1 MSLRTRI
8 NGFTAWVNLR
18 LVSYSL
24 SISNVLSELLT
35 GSHLKMLVQSF
46 TGMQMKKLQSMDGLT
61 ETQKLTRVEWAVTA
75 LKKSQV
81 IEEEARVDCRLVTMR
96 SADHVFD
103 LLWHLIAYDI
113 WFTWERADYLLQ
125 EDLEVLTQ
133 VPYKWTPEPPPPK
146 KKPKRK
152 VKTDLL
158 AGFGA
163 KASVADG
170 PEEMGDDQSQHDRYP
185 GTDVALSYKKNLP
198 RGGWM
203 SYPDPDD
210 CILDM
215 VCTQLARVR
224 EGSKLTVESLDD
236 IADSRVL
243 CALIN
248 SFVPGTFTTEVLLND
263 RWTLNLALQTIGA
276 MTYCSVPM
284 TSQDLVEADPKAL
297 SAFMCFFFMSCFKFR
312 QSRAVKARVY
322 ELHLLMQEVGA
333 ELDTLPDVAG
343 NMAELRY
350 KKELKSQHDSYRE
363 ELEELQ
369 QNYDIKYCEEW
380 VEHVADVQLQTHK
393 QVASKMKE
401 RFEVLTVPRSITINE
416 MCITLLINLSLS
428 QGAGFYRMD
437 NKEIVTADRKLVL
450 FNHKTGQY
458 VDDLVK
464 KSGGITVRSRL
475 GLQDEQPQEIN
486 PALYPQYQ
494 IFVESPSRNKLLKTG
509 SVFMYQ
515 VFPCST
521 LQWQRMMMRAGK
533 EGDDEM
539 MNKLVS
545 FFRVSHPSFINSQEA
560 NTGNSVLHVAS
571 RAGHFNIVQYLLKN
585 GANVNLR
592 NASGG
597 TPLFSAAEGLHRR
610 VAQLLLEWGADVNA
624 KNFRCMTALEG
635 LRSDDLKDNLT
646 AVTAYLSSIRPKIME
661 GDMQTLKRVIHDH
674 VTGAHQFA
682 DLSSRCISGSTLL
695 HTAAYFGAT
704 SIVKELLKERVD
716 VNLSDYKGATPLHR
730 ARDTATIQ
738 LLLDSGAAIN
748 ARDNEGN
755 TPLHIL
761 SYGEKGQPSQLEC
774 LQALLDSGAHITLC
788 NNKGLLAAHCC
799 AMQGRT
805 DAIKLLVDRDGD
817 EAMRA
822 IIDGEEGTKLPSLA
836 YLAVV
841 NGFLACASWLVREN
855 FLLKPGEA
863 DQLLQIVLLKSA
875 DMEDAALFVQFLLD
889 NQADVG
895 ARFAQGNTPLHLAA
909 TSVTAVE
916 SLQLLLS
923 YGAEVDAT
931 NDLQETPLFT
941 AVRANNHYAASLL
954 INHGVNVRCVNLVG
968 LTAFD
973 QIRDFDEWLEC
984 SFFSDEIKARMKAFS
999 LKHARDLVRA
1009 ITKKVKTA
1017 APLSSARLPVL
1028 NTSVHWERSRVEAAT
1043 PSSSHRIQTAP
1054 PQSRPPGT
1062 GRSISTQVFQRRAIS
1077 AMSYTASS
1085 GHPQTASSSSL

>member
-170 PEEMGDDQSQHDRYP
+170 PEELGDDQSQH
-185 GTDVALSYKKNLP
+185 
-198 RGGWM
+198 
-203 SYPDPDD
+203 
-210 CILDM
+210 
-215 VCTQLARVR
+215 
-224 EGSKLTVESLDD
+224 
-236 IADSRVL
+236 
-243 CALIN
+243 
-248 SFVPGTFTTEVLLND
+248 D

-437 NKEIVTADRKLVL
+437 NKEIVTADR
-450 FNHKTGQY
+450 
-458 VDDLVK
+458 
-464 KSGGITVRSRL
+464 RL
-475 GLQDEQPQEIN
+475 
-486 PALYPQYQ
+486 
-494 IFVESPSRNKLLKTG
+494 
-509 SVFMYQ
+509 

-610 VAQLLLEWGADVNA
+610 VGQLLLEWGADVNA

-646 AVTAYLSSIRPKIME
+646 AVTDYLSSIRPKIME

-704 SIVKELLKERVD
+704 NIVKELLKERVD

-855 FLLKPGEA
+855 FLLKAGEA
-863 DQLLQIVLLKSA
+863 DQLLQVVLLKSA

-941 AVRANNHYAASLL
+941 AVQANNHYAASLL

-1062 GRSISTQVFQRRAIS
+1062 GRSISTQVFQRR
-1077 AMSYTASS
+1077 
-1085 GHPQTASSSSL
+1085 

>member
-24 SISNVLSELLT
+24 SISNILNELLT

-81 IEEEARVDCRLVTMR
+81 IEEEARIDCRLVTMR

-103 LLWHLIAYDI
+103 LMWHLIAYDI
-113 WFTWERADYLLQ
+113 WFLWERADYLQQ
-125 EDLEVLTQ
+125 EDLKVLTQ
-133 VPYKWTPEPPPPK
+133 VPYKWTPEPPPLK

-152 VKTDLL
+152 MKTDLL

-170 PEEMGDDQSQHDRYP
+170 PEELVEDQSQHDRYP
-185 GTDVALSYKKNLP
+185 GTEVALSYKKNLP
-198 RGGWM
+198 RGGWL
-203 SYPDPDD
+203 SYPSPDD
-210 CILDM
+210 CILDL
-215 VCTQLARVR
+215 VCAQLARVR
-224 EGSKLTVESLDD
+224 EGSKLTVECLDD

-312 QSRAVKARVY
+312 QSRAVKARVH

-343 NMAELRY
+343 NMAELRH
-350 KKELKSQHDSYRE
+350 KKELKSMHDAYRE

-369 QNYDIKYCEEW
+369 QNYDIKFCEDW
-380 VEHVADVQLQTHK
+380 VEHVADIQLQTHK

-401 RFEVLTVPRSITINE
+401 RYEVLTVPRSITINE
-416 MCITLLINLSLS
+416 MCITLLINLSLT

-437 NKEIVTADRKLVL
+437 SKEIVTADRRLVL
-450 FNHKTGQY
+450 FLHKTGQY
-458 VDDLVK
+458 VDDQVK
-464 KSGGITVRSRL
+464 VSSGVSVRSRL
-475 GLQDEQPQEIN
+475 GLQDDQPQEIN

-509 SVFMYQ
+509 SVFLYQ

-521 LQWQRMMMRAGK
+521 LQWQRMMMKAGK

-560 NTGNSVLHVAS
+560 STGNSVLHVAS
-571 RAGHFNIVQYLLKN
+571 RAGHFNIVRYLLKN

-635 LRSDDLKDNLT
+635 LRSDELKDNLT
-646 AVTAYLSSIRPKIME
+646 AVTSYLTSIVPKIME
-661 GDMQTLKRVIHDH
+661 GDMQTLKRVVQDH
-674 VTGAHQFA
+674 VMGVHHFA

-704 SIVKELLKERVD
+704 SVAKELLKERID

-730 ARDTATIQ
+730 ARDKATIQ
-738 LLLDSGAAIN
+738 LLLDSGAGIN
-748 ARDNEGN
+748 ARDYEGN

-761 SYGEKGQPSQLEC
+761 CYGEKGQPSQLDC

-788 NNKGLLAAHCC
+788 NKKGLLAAHCC

-805 DAIKLLVDRDGD
+805 ETIQLLVDRDVDG
-817 EAMRA
+817 AMRA
-822 IIDGEEGTKLPSLA
+822 AIEEGTNLPSLT

-841 NGFLACASWLVREN
+841 NGFLACAMWLVQAN
-855 FLLKPGEA
+855 FALKAGEA
-863 DQLLQIVLLKSA
+863 DQLLQIVLMKR
-875 DMEDAALFVQFLLD
+875 DMEDAAMFVQFLLD

-895 ARFAQGNTPLHLAA
+895 VRFAQGNTPLHLAA
-909 TSVTAVE
+909 ASVTAVE

-931 NDLQETPLFT
+931 NDLQETPLFN
-941 AVRANNHYAASLL
+941 AVQANNHYAASIL

-973 QIRDFDEWLEC
+973 QIQDFDEWLEC

-1017 APLSSARLPVL
+1017 APLSSARLPGL
-1028 NTSVHWERSRVEAAT
+1028 NTSAHWEKSRVEAAT
-1043 PSSSHRIQTAP
+1043 PTSSHRIQTAP
-1054 PQSRPPGT
+1054 PLSRPPGT
-1062 GRSISTQVFQRRAIS
+1062 GRSISTQMFQRRAIS
-1077 AMSYTASS
+1077 AMSYT
-1085 GHPQTASSSSL
+1085 GHSQSQTASTSGL

>member
-24 SISNVLSELLT
+24 SISNILNELLT

-81 IEEEARVDCRLVTMR
+81 IEEEARIDCRLVTMR

-103 LLWHLIAYDI
+103 LMWHLIAYDI
-113 WFTWERADYLLQ
+113 WFLWERADYLQQ
-125 EDLEVLTQ
+125 EDLKVLTQ
-133 VPYKWTPEPPPPK
+133 VPYKWTPEPPPLK

-152 VKTDLL
+152 MKTDLL

-170 PEEMGDDQSQHDRYP
+170 PEELGEDQSQHDRYP
-185 GTDVALSYKKNLP
+185 GTEVALSYKKNLP
-198 RGGWM
+198 RGGWL
-203 SYPDPDD
+203 SYPSPDD
-210 CILDM
+210 CILDL
-215 VCTQLARVR
+215 VCAQLARVR
-224 EGSKLTVESLDD
+224 EGSKLTVECLDD

-312 QSRAVKARVY
+312 QSRAVKARVH

-343 NMAELRY
+343 NMAELRH
-350 KKELKSQHDSYRE
+350 KKELKSMHDAYRE

-369 QNYDIKYCEEW
+369 QNYDIKFCEDW
-380 VEHVADVQLQTHK
+380 VEHVADIQLQTHK

-401 RFEVLTVPRSITINE
+401 RYEVLTVPRSITINE
-416 MCITLLINLSLS
+416 MCITLLINLSLT

-437 NKEIVTADRKLVL
+437 SKEIVTADRRLVL
-450 FNHKTGQY
+450 FLHKTGQY
-458 VDDLVK
+458 VDDQVK
-464 KSGGITVRSRL
+464 ASSGVSVRSRL
-475 GLQDEQPQEIN
+475 GLQDDQPQEIN

-494 IFVESPSRNKLLKTG
+494 IFVGESVTKQAAENWKCLL
-509 SVFMYQ
+509 YQ

-521 LQWQRMMMRAGK
+521 LQWQRMMMKAGK

-560 NTGNSVLHVAS
+560 STGNSVLHVAS
-571 RAGHFNIVQYLLKN
+571 RAGHFNIVRYLLKN

-635 LRSDDLKDNLT
+635 LRSDELKDNLT
-646 AVTAYLSSIRPKIME
+646 AVTSYLTSIVPKIME
-661 GDMQTLKRVIHDH
+661 GDMQTLKRVVQDH
-674 VTGAHQFA
+674 VMGVHHFA

-704 SIVKELLKERVD
+704 SVAKELLKERID

-730 ARDTATIQ
+730 ARDKATIQ
-738 LLLDSGAAIN
+738 LLLDSGAGIN
-748 ARDNEGN
+748 ARDYEGN

-761 SYGEKGQPSQLEC
+761 CYGEKGQPSQLDC

-788 NNKGLLAAHCC
+788 NKKGLLAAHCC

-805 DAIKLLVDRDGD
+805 ETIQLLVDRDVDG
-817 EAMRA
+817 AMRA
-822 IIDGEEGTKLPSLA
+822 AIEEGTNLPSLT

-841 NGFLACASWLVREN
+841 NGFLACAMWLVQAN
-855 FLLKPGEA
+855 FALKAGEA
-863 DQLLQIVLLKSA
+863 DQLLQIVLMKR
-875 DMEDAALFVQFLLD
+875 DMEDAAMFVQFLLD

-895 ARFAQGNTPLHLAA
+895 VRFAQGNTPLHLAA
-909 TSVTAVE
+909 ASVTAVE

-931 NDLQETPLFT
+931 NDLQETPLFN
-941 AVRANNHYAASLL
+941 AVQANNHYAASIL

-973 QIRDFDEWLEC
+973 QIQDFDEWLEC

-1017 APLSSARLPVL
+1017 APLSSARLPGL
-1028 NTSVHWERSRVEAAT
+1028 NTSAHWEKSRVEAAT
-1043 PSSSHRIQTAP
+1043 PTSSHRIQTAP
-1054 PQSRPPGT
+1054 PLSRAPGT
-1062 GRSISTQVFQRRAIS
+1062 GRSISTQMFQRRAIS
-1077 AMSYTASS
+1077 AMSYT
-1085 GHPQTASSSSL
+1085 GHSQSQTASTSGL